1 MKHGAHE
8 SLRLK
13 PESIAFAN
21 LKLLYLQVRS
31 ALSETARLSEKE
43 QKYGEELLAMA
54 RTLEGLLQEEVRDA
68 PPLFEA
74 YARLHAR
81 LQQIV
86 KMVWGSRHGS

>member
-1 MKHGAHE
+1 MKPETYE
-8 SLRLK
+8 SPRLK
-13 PESIAFAN
+13 PETIVFAN
-21 LKLLYLQVRS
+21 LKLLYVQVRS
-31 ALSETARLSEKE
+31 ALSETARLPEKE

-86 KMVWGSRHGS
+86 RMVWGSRHDS